1 MVLGWFLI
9 CFGAFE
15 AVLVGKAWRRALR
28 WLYEI
33 KEDGLE
39 QGLLSYKAALK
50 VLEKEGR
57 WQEAT
62 DMP

>member
-1 MVLGWFLI
+1 M
-9 CFGAFE
+9 
-15 AVLVGKAWRRALR
+15 VGKAWRRALR